1 MNGSGSGFCE
11 WAAVFVAIAMVGSDA
26 SAQTPVKKGAKAWI
40 APTSAS
46 RKRDPFP
53 ADGKSIAAGKQLC
66 AVNCVACHGAKG
78 DGDGPAAA
86 ALDRH
91 PGVLSDRKMWNETDG
106 ALFWKITEG
115 NTPMPAFRDVL
126 TPEQRWQLLSYVRT
140 LAPKPAGAT
149 DPAPA
154 EQAATEQ
161 PAKKAAPTASAKN
174 PSEKS
179 GAQNAVESAIVA
191 DNEKIAEMEKKN
203 LKLREEMEN
212 LRASMQR
219 NSDSAAAQL
228 QETREAIDDLD
239 KELVDTKKMAKE
251 SYAGTTKML
260 IGGYGTANFNEQQ
273 DDGKDLHKVFSA
285 AFNPLLLWKISDKIL
300 FEGEIELELEE
311 TNTTVNLEVA
321 QVSYLLNDYMA
332 LGAGRYL
339 NPMNF
344 FVERQHMG
352 WVNKFPDKPL
362 AVYDGLLAES
372 LLGMQLRG
380 GIPLGPMRFEYS
392 LFVANPPTLNMTD
405 SLAFGTVE
413 FEDLENMNNHVATG
427 GRIGFIPVPHFEIG
441 YGLEASQV
449 GPDGQDINALMQSV
463 DVTIA
468 KESPAIKGLINI
480 RGQWVWQKV
489 DRVTFDPDGTLL
501 FGPVT
506 FDNSRN
512 GGYASLSY
520 RPELMKNGILKSL
533 EPGIRFDYLS
543 RRDTPGHFDE
553 WRYAFG
559 LDYWIYQN
567 VVVKGAFELDYH
579 HEGDREDR
587 NVILGEFITG
597 F

>member
-1 MNGSGSGFCE
+1 MNTPGSGFPE
-11 WAAVFVAIAMVGSDA
+11 WAAVIAAIAMLVADSLA
-26 SAQTPVKKGAKAWI
+26 QAPVQTSAKTWI
-40 APTSAS
+40 APASAS
-46 RKRDPFP
+46 RKKNPNPTDE
-53 ADGKSIAAGKQLC
+53 KTIATGKQIFT
-66 AVNCVACHGAKG
+66 VNCVACHGAKG

-91 PGVLSDRKMWNETDG
+91 PGVLSDPKMWNESDG
-106 ALFWKITEG
+106 ALFWKVTEG
-115 NTPMPAFRDVL
+115 NTPMPSFRDVL
-126 TPEQRWQLLSYVRT
+126 TPEQRWQLISYVRT
-140 LAPKPAGAT
+140 LVPKPAGAT
-149 DPAPA
+149 
-154 EQAATEQ
+154 AAVPGEK
-161 PAKKAAPTASAKN
+161 PVKKAGPTGTATVAKN

-179 GAQNAVESAIVA
+179 GAQTAAE
-191 DNEKIAEMEKKN
+191 NEKLAEMEKDN
-203 LKLREEMEN
+203 LKLRAEVEN

-219 NSDSAAAQL
+219 NSDSAAAQY

-239 KELVDTKKMAKE
+239 RVLLETKKMAKE
-251 SYAGTTKML
+251 SFPGTTKML

-285 AFNPLLLWKISDKIL
+285 AFNPLLLWKISDRIF

-321 QVSYLLNDYMA
+321 QVSYLLNDYMT

-372 LLGMQLRG
+372 LLGMQIRG
-380 GIPLGPMRFEYS
+380 GIPLGSMRFEYS

-405 SLAFGTVE
+405 SLAFGAVE
-413 FEDLENMNNHVATG
+413 FEDLDNVNNHVATG
-427 GRIGFIPVPHFEIG
+427 GRIGFVPVPHFEIG

-449 GPDGQDINALMQSV
+449 GPEGREIHALMQSV
-463 DVTIA
+463 DMTMA
-468 KESPAIKGLINI
+468 KESPAIKGLINV
-480 RGQWVWQKV
+480 RAQWVWQKV
-489 DRVTFDPDGTLL
+489 DKVTFDPDGALAL
-501 FGPVT
+501 GPVT
-506 FDNSRN
+506 FDNNRN

-520 RPELMKNGILKSL
+520 RPELIKNDILKSL
-533 EPGIRFDYLS
+533 EPGVRFDYLS
-543 RRDTPGHFDE
+543 RRDTPGHFNE

-567 VVVKGAFELDYH
+567 VVVKGAFELDSH
-579 HEGDREDR
+579 HDGDREDQ